1 MPELPSMVGVVVSH
15 YRILHTLGGGGMGVV
30 YEAEDI
36 SLGRHVALKFLP
48 SALAESPQAL
58 ERFQREARAASALN
72 HSNICTIHEVA
83 EHDGQP
89 FIVMELLEGHTLKHE
104 IAGKPIPADR
114 LVELAIQMADALDAA
129 HQKGIIHRDIKSSN
143 LFVTNRGQAKILDF
157 GLAKVTGVSPAG
169 DQTATRSLASTNV
182 VSEEHL
188 TSPGTAVGTVA
199 YMSPEQVLG
208 KPLDSRTDLFS
219 FGVVLYEMAT
229 GTLPFRGDST
239 AAIYDTILHEVPA
252 SPVRLNP
259 DVPLELDR
267 IINKALEKDRDLRY
281 QSAGEMEADL
291 KRLRRDSSS
300 GKATVAASQT
310 VAVPVGGL
318 RVFTLAFFLI
328 IVAGGTFLA
337 WKYFNAKSELDRLPL
352 VANAHITR
360 LTSNGNV
367 TATALSP
374 DGRYVAYVVREEG
387 EQSLWVRQTAASS
400 AQQIVPPSPQLMLSA
415 PVFSPDGNFIYF
427 EKYPPDKQRDTQ
439 LLMVPVLGGTPRK
452 IADRLSTGFAFSP
465 DGSRI
470 AFFNVACGGS
480 GSICLCQINADGSSY
495 TELANWTTPHYAPAW
510 SPDGRR
516 IAFETLVEEDPD
528 GLRAHLETYD
538 LSTKKTEAL
547 PSRWRLIRNLAWT
560 GDGKGLLLTAQ
571 EHPATPTQIWY
582 VAYPDGAKQRV
593 TNDLEDYDSVSYS
606 PQSHTIAAVQTDVNA
621 SIWMASSDHPDD
633 IKQVTRGRNDGLHGM
648 DFASPQRII
657 FSSNDT
663 GNWDLSA
670 LDMPSGAVQ
679 VISGERRYH
688 SAPVVCDSGRSV
700 AFVST
705 AGGGNHIWKI
715 DADGSN
721 AVQLTHGV
729 GEVYPQCPRQGRWV
743 AFVSEDESI
752 AGGNLRKVSLDG
764 GQDSALIPGSV
775 IAINL
780 AADGRQILFA
790 SLGGEANNKLRV
802 GLATLDGH
810 APITYLDPAPTP
822 TILREGR
829 WIPSQETLAYV
840 DARSGAPNLW
850 TYSLT
855 GKPSEQLS
863 HFSSGRIFGFAL
875 APDGSKIAYSRG
887 SVNSDVVLFS
897 RNK

>member
-1 MPELPSMVGVVVSH
+1 
-15 YRILHTLGGGGMGVV
+15 MGIV
-30 YEAEDI
+30 YEAEDT

-48 SALAESPQAL
+48 AALTESPQAL

-72 HSNICTIHEVA
+72 HANICTIHEIA
-83 EHDGQP
+83 EHEGKP
-89 FIVMELLEGHTLKHE
+89 FIVMELLEGHTLRHE
-104 IAGKPIPADR
+104 IAGKAIPVDK
-114 LVELAIQMADALDAA
+114 LVELAIQMTDALDAA

-143 LFVTNRGQAKILDF
+143 LYVTNRGQAKILDF

-169 DQTATRSLASTNV
+169 DQTATRSLVSTNV
-182 VSEEHL
+182 VSEEDL

-239 AAIYDTILHEVPA
+239 AAIYDAILHEVPA
-252 SPVRLNP
+252 SPIRLNP

-281 QSAGEMEADL
+281 QSAGELEADL

-300 GKATVAASQT
+300 GKAAVAASET
-310 VAVPVGGL
+310 VAVPVARL
-318 RVFTLAFFLI
+318 RFFTLAFFILI
-328 IVAGGTFLA
+328 AAGATFFA
-337 WKYFNAKSELDRLPL
+337 WRHFTAKNELDRLPL
-352 VANAHITR
+352 VTNAHITR

-387 EQSLWVRQTAASS
+387 KQSLWVRQTAASS
-400 AQQIVPPSPQLMLSA
+400 AEQIVPASPQIMLSA
-415 PVFSPDGNFIYF
+415 PVFSPDGNFVYF

-439 LLMVPVLGGTPRK
+439 LLVVPVLGGTPRK
-452 IADRLSTGFAFSP
+452 IADQLSTGFAFSP

-470 AFFNVACGGS
+470 VFFKVNCRGAD
-480 GSICLCQINADGSSY
+480 ICLCRINADGSGYS
-495 TELANWTTPHYAPAW
+495 ELSAWSTPHYAPAW

-516 IAFETLVEEDPD
+516 IAFENLVEEDPD

-538 LSTKKTEAL
+538 LSTKKTESL

-560 GDGKGLLLTAQ
+560 GDGKGLLIAAQ

-606 PQSHTIAAVQTDVNA
+606 PQIETIAAVQTDVNA
-621 SIWMASSDHPDD
+621 SIWMAPTEHPED
-633 IKQVTRGRNDGLHGM
+633 IKQVTQGRNDGLHGM
-648 DFASPQRII
+648 DFASPERIV

-670 LDMPSGAVQ
+670 VDVSSGAVQ
-679 VISGERRYH
+679 VISGEGRYH

-700 AFVST
+700 VFIST
-705 AGGGNHIWKI
+705 AGGGNHIWKT

-729 GEVYPQCPRQGRWV
+729 GEVYPQCPREGRWV

-764 GQDSALIPGSV
+764 GRDSALIPESV

-780 AADGRQILFA
+780 APNGRQILFA
-790 SLGGEANNKLRV
+790 SFGTGANEKLQV
-802 GLATLDGH
+802 GLATLDGN
-810 APITYLDPAPTP
+810 APIAYLDPPPRP

-829 WIPSQETLAYV
+829 WIPGQQALAYV
-840 DARSGAPNLW
+840 DSRSGAPNLW
-850 TYSLT
+850 TFSLT
-855 GKPSEQLS
+855 GKPAQQLS

-875 APDGSKIAYSRG
+875 DPDGSKIAYSRG